1 MSVDWAKA
9 VHLWFAPSVIWVAL
23 VALVA
28 LTVGSAF
35 VPLGLFNGV
44 INAGVAG
51 ANRWKFAIAA
61 KAGLHEDCRPMGH
74 ALARAPGSCRL
85 QALEIA
91 NSLPGEQF

>member
-51 ANRWKFAIAA
+51 A
-61 KAGLHEDCRPMGH
+61 
-74 ALARAPGSCRL
+74 
-85 QALEIA
+85 
-91 NSLPGEQF
+91 